1 MTRLMDHAYFEI
13 TITVAKL
20 ALNLVLH
27 LPYPRRC
34 QRLWSSMSSDTV
46 PGHPSM
52 MTSCGTLRDGFLRV
66 KQELEEEEKRLNA
79 ELDDFQ
85 LH

>member
-1 MTRLMDHAYFEI
+1 
-13 TITVAKL
+13 
-20 ALNLVLH
+20 
-27 LPYPRRC
+27 
-34 QRLWSSMSSDTV
+34 MSSDTV